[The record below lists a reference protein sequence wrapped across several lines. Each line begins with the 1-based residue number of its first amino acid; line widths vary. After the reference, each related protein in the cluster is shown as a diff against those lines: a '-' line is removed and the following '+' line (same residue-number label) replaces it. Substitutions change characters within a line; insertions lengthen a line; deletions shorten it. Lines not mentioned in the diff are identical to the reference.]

1 MGTCKKSYISEGE
14 APKKTLNFLC
24 YRAKARIKKKV
35 RQFMEQNEDIS
46 HIGLEL
52 IKRKSQSGSFKT
64 SQFDH
69 IDPNCP
75 FSVTR
80 L

>member
-1 MGTCKKSYISEGE
+1 MD
-14 APKKTLNFLC
+14 
-24 YRAKARIKKKV
+24 
-35 RQFMEQNEDIS
+35 QNEDIS

-52 IKRKSQSGSFKT
+52 IKKSQSGTLKT

-75 FSVTR
+75 CSVVQC